1 MRSLIFLLFF
11 ILIAN
16 VHALTIVDD
25 FGYVTVINET
35 PKRIVSLAPSNTE
48 ILFALGVGDR
58 VVGVTDY
65 CNYPPEVVELR
76 KSGLIESV
84 GGYSTVNIEKV
95 IALNPD
101 VVFAAY
107 GNGREVVEVLRGFG
121 IKVIALNPRNI
132 DDVMRCIETIG
143 RVIGEE
149 ENATKLINWMK
160 SEVEKIKEKT
170 KNYKKK
176 PKIAHIIWNDPIWVS
191 GNKTFADDVIELA
204 GGINAFDD
212 LDGWKIV
219 SYEELISKD
228 PDIIIVNSGSGM
240 GGGRN
245 ILYEWALKELSD
257 LRAVKEGRVYVID
270 SDIIDRPSY
279 RLVYALENISK
290 WVEEWESGQLSEEKI
305 EKKAP
310 GFEIVLALACLYI
323 ARKI

>member
-1 MRSLIFLLFF
+1 MRSFLFF
-11 ILIAN
+11 IFLTLIAN
-16 VHALTIVDD
+16 VHAFMIVDD

-48 ILFALGVGDR
+48 ILFALGAGDR

-65 CNYPPEVVELR
+65 CNYPPEVVEM
-76 KSGLIESV
+76 KKAGLIASV

-95 IALNPD
+95 ITLNPD

-107 GNGREVVEVLRGFG
+107 GNGREVVEVLRGFD
-121 IKVIALNPRNI
+121 IKVIALNPKDI
-132 DDVMRCIETIG
+132 DDVMRWTETIG
-143 RVIGEE
+143 KIIGEE
-149 ENATKLINWMK
+149 ENATRLISWMK
-160 SEVEKIKEKT
+160 SEVDKVKEKT

-176 PKIAHIIWNDPIWVS
+176 PKIVHIIWNDPIWVS
-191 GNKTFADDVIELA
+191 GNNTFADDVIELA
-204 GGINAFDD
+204 GGINAFDE

-219 SYEELISKD
+219 SYEEIISKD

-245 ILYEWALKELSD
+245 ILYEWVLKELSD
-257 LRAVKEGRVYVID
+257 LRAVREGHVYVID

-290 WVEEWESGQLSEEKI
+290 WVGEWESAPKEKI

-310 GFEIVLALACLYI
+310 GFGVVLAVICLYI